1 MIRLSVPKEPF
12 WIELLEGVR
21 LKSRPVTRIEQSAAR
36 AWAQRQKAGVNGSE
50 DTIASLGGEVSGLP
64 DMDDPDVMQAS
75 EDLLY
80 AQGLARRII
89 IEWEGV
95 LDKEGKQAEVTPE
108 AIDEFMLL
116 PYVGELFM
124 TKVQQQIFEM
134 FAEGNGSG
142 PEPNGTS
149 ATAQDTAD
157 GAETPTPPAAADN
170 EEKAGST
177 APTSP
182 TNPKQTKAG
191 KRGS

>member
-1 MIRLSVPKEPF
+1 MIRLAVPKEPF

-21 LKSRPVTRIEQSAAR
+21 IKNRPVTRIEQSAAR

-64 DMDDPDVMQAS
+64 DMEDPDVAQAS

-95 LDKEGKQAEVTPE
+95 LDKDGTPADVTPE

-124 TKVQQQIFEM
+124 TKVQQQVFEM

-142 PEPNGTS
+142 PEPDGTS
-149 ATAQDTAD
+149 ATAPDTAGD
-157 GAETPTPPAAADN
+157 VETPTPPVVA
-170 EEKAGST
+170 ETKGKAGST

-182 TNPKQTKAG
+182 TSSRQRKAG

>member
-21 LKSRPVTRIEQSAAR
+21 IKNRPVTRIEQSAAR

-64 DMDDPDVMQAS
+64 DMEDPDVAQAS

-95 LDKEGKQAEVTPE
+95 VSKDGTPADVTPE

-124 TKVQQQIFEM
+124 TKVQQQVFEM

-142 PEPNGTS
+142 PEPDGTS
-149 ATAQDTAD
+149 ATAQGTAGD
-157 GAETPTPPAAADN
+157 AETSTPPAA
-170 EEKAGST
+170 EENGGKAAST

-182 TNPKQTKAG
+182 TSSRRRKAG

>member
-21 LKSRPVTRIEQSAAR
+21 IKNRPVTRIEQSAAR

-64 DMDDPDVMQAS
+64 DMEDPDVAQAS

-95 LDKEGKQAEVTPE
+95 VSKDGTPADVTPE

-124 TKVQQQIFEM
+124 TKVQQQVFEM

-142 PEPNGTS
+142 PEPDGTS
-149 ATAQDTAD
+149 ATAPDTAGD
-157 GAETPTPPAAADN
+157 AETQIPRAA
-170 EEKAGST
+170 EEKEGKAGNT

-182 TNPKQTKAG
+182 TSQRQRKAG

>member
-21 LKSRPVTRIEQSAAR
+21 VKNRPVTRISQSAAR

-64 DMDDPDVMQAS
+64 DMEDPDVAQAS

-95 LDKEGKQAEVTPE
+95 LDKDGTPADVTPE

-124 TKVQQQIFEM
+124 TKVQQQVFEM

-142 PEPNGTS
+142 PEPDGTS
-149 ATAQDTAD
+149 ATAPDTAGD
-157 GAETPTPPAAADN
+157 AETPTPPAAEGN
-170 EEKAGST
+170 GEKAGST

-182 TNPKQTKAG
+182 TSQRQRKAG

>member
-1 MIRLSVPKEPF
+1 MIRLAVPKEPF

-64 DMDDPDVMQAS
+64 DMEDPDVQQAS

-95 LDKEGKQAEVTPE
+95 LDKDGKPGEVTPE

-124 TKVQQQIFEM
+124 TKVQQHVFEM

-142 PEPNGTS
+142 PEPDGTS
-149 ATAQDTAD
+149 VTALDTAGD
-157 GAETPTPPAAADN
+157 VKRPTPPAAADN
-170 EEKAGST
+170 EEKVAST
-177 APTSP
+177 ARTSP
-182 TNPKQTKAG
+182 TSSKQSKGG